1 MTKEEYKERTGSLYK
16 EYQNKQ
22 RQLDVEFAL
31 SNNEV
36 KIGDV
41 VSDSCSTIIVEDIR
55 VDSAWAWAGHLPMV
69 YFYGTRITKKFVP
82 FKSGEK
88 ATIYNVKNHIKSEGL

>member
-1 MTKEEYKERTGSLYK
+1 MTKEEYKERTGQLYK
-16 EYQNKQ
+16 EYKDKQ

-55 VDSAWAWAGHLPMV
+55 VDSSWAGRLPMV

-88 ATIYNVKNHIKSEGL
+88 ATVYNVKNHIKSEGL

>member
-1 MTKEEYKERTGSLYK
+1 MTKEEYKEKTEQLYK
-16 EYQNKQ
+16 EYKSNQ
-22 RQLDVEFAL
+22 RELDVEFAL

-41 VSDSCSTIIVEDIR
+41 VSDSLSTIIVEDIR
-55 VDSAWAWAGHLPMV
+55 VDSAWSGHLPMV

-88 ATIYNVKNHIKSEGL
+88 ATVYNVKNHIKSEGL